1 MLVLTIKFIH
11 VIVVALYTGNIFLSM
26 LWMRQAVKSGNQSL
40 VNHTT
45 RVIIKSDRLITIPA
59 VVIILLAGVFSAMLK
74 GYSIHGTGW
83 IIWSFVMLLIAGF
96 AYSVKLVKIHRAIV
110 KETEGKDPDEAFSPG
125 LLKQL
130 SARKTWILIVAI
142 TTVLAFAMMVMR
154 HPA

>member
-1 MLVLTIKFIH
+1 MLVLLIKFIH

-26 LWMRQAVKSGNQSL
+26 LWMHQAVKSGNQSL
-40 VNHTT
+40 LNHTT

-59 VVIILLAGVFSAMLK
+59 VIIILLAGVFSAMLK

-96 AYSVKLVKIHRAIV
+96 AFSARLGKIHRGILR
-110 KETEGKDPDEAFSPG
+110 ETEGKDADTAFSPA
-125 LLKQL
+125 LTQL
-130 SARKTWILIVAI
+130 ISARKTWILVAAI
-142 TTVLAFAMMVMR
+142 STLLAFIMMVMR